1 VQSREKKEMITARY
15 LIKRTFN
22 ALAAFVIAVVFIF
35 IIPRLMPGNP
45 TDQFASQYRLPAPVV
60 AELKTRFG
68 LDKPIETQFVLYVKN
83 VLLTFPPDFGLSY
96 NFYPATVWSLL
107 VYALPWTIF
116 LLGVSSI
123 LTAILGV
130 ALGMI
135 SAWYRGSKLEAFISS
150 SSMFMLSV
158 PFFWVAMILV
168 LIFGVFLRW
177 FPFSGAVSPSAVYRG
192 FSISFLLDALYHA
205 ILPILTLTIG
215 SFASYT
221 LIMKDNMMATLGED
235 YILTAEAKG
244 VRKEDIM
251 VKHAARN
258 AVLPVMTLFVLRV
271 GFMVGGSILTE
282 TVFSYPGIGLLLYNA
297 VTALDYPLIQ
307 GAFFVLAFTVIL
319 STLVADVL
327 YTILDPRIRY

>member
-1 VQSREKKEMITARY
+1 MITARY
-15 LIKRTFN
+15 LVRRTLN
-22 ALAAFVIAVVFIF
+22 SVLAFVIAVVFIF
-35 IIPRLMPGNP
+35 IIPRLMPGSP
-45 TDQFASQYRLPAPVV
+45 TDQFASQYRLPGPVV
-60 AELKTRFG
+60 AELKEMFG
-68 LDKPIETQFVLYVKN
+68 LDKPIETQFVLYIKN
-83 VLLTFPPDFGLSY
+83 VLLTFPPNFGLSY

-107 VYALPWTIF
+107 AQALPWTIF
-116 LLGVSSI
+116 LLGISSI

-130 ALGMI
+130 ALGMV

-158 PFFWVAMILV
+158 PYFWVAMILV
-168 LIFGVFLRW
+168 LFFGVFLRM
-177 FPFSGAVSPSAVYRG
+177 FPFAGAVSPSAVYTG
-192 FSISFLLDALYHA
+192 FSLAWLLDVLYHSA
-205 ILPILTLTIG
+205 LPVLTLTIG

-244 VRKEDIM
+244 VKKEDIM

-258 AVLPVMTLFVLRV
+258 AVLPVMTLFVLRL

-297 VTALDYPLIQ
+297 VTGLDYPLIQ

-319 STLVADVL
+319 STLVADIL
-327 YTILDPRIRY
+327 YTVLDPRIKY